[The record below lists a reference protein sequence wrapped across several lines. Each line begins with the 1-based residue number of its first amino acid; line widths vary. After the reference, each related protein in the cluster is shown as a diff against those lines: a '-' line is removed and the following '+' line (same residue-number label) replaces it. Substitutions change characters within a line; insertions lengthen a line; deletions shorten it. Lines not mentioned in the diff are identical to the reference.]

1 MSDVFIVSQM
11 LASRFPENLPMR
23 LLGVWEPLEDSPQVW
38 ATGRIAYY
46 ICPTA
51 HTSCGVARS
60 HPRHDL
66 RCAHHICAQLF
77 SKTWIKVSGLG
88 LRDVVKQ
95 LNDQQM
101 VMAGHWE
108 GSMYKE
114 LKRVIPM
121 AVAFG
126 GAILG
131 LLSVAADFLVT
142 ISSGTGILMV
152 VTIYSYC
159 EIGIH
164 KSSSP
169 EMAAFG
175 DLLDWFSFSLPF
187 LSRTCARTYGSV
199 RRSSAVRT
207 ASMSP
212 LLSRYTAPSRL
223 HDVAEEPGRLQPRE
237 RRQRERVSA
246 LECAFDFF
254 IPSLEKRACVALMI
268 QQHPARAHCKRT
280 GAASLRARA
289 GTRKHIDE
297 RRFALVHLGMYAR
310 VARPHLSLRRAR
322 VHEGFMGNS
331 L

>member
-1 MSDVFIVSQM
+1 MNYSQSPGLDLTTTTSNSKKDLEWSWSVLMPSAREILERDSSSDRLKSAESAHLSTNIKSYGKEKRIILESALVSDVFIVSQM
-11 LASRFPENLPMR
+11 LASRFPDNLPMR

-38 ATGRIAYY
+38 ATGGIAYY
-46 ICPTA
+46 ICPHRT
-51 HTSCGVARS
+51 H
-60 HPRHDL
+60 
-66 RCAHHICAQLF
+66 F
-77 SKTWIKVSGLG
+77 VSGSG
-88 LRDVVKQ
+88 PRDVVKQ

-101 VMAGHWE
+101 VIAGHWE

-159 EIGIH
+159 EIDIH

-175 DLLDWFSFSLPF
+175 DLLDWFSFSLPL

-199 RRSSAVRT
+199 RYVLLRSELGFCSGG
-207 ASMSP
+207 
-212 LLSRYTAPSRL
+212 LPSGTSSGIEFRL
-223 HDVAEEPGRLQPRE
+223 G
-237 RRQRERVSA
+237 
-246 LECAFDFF
+246 
-254 IPSLEKRACVALMI
+254 
-268 QQHPARAHCKRT
+268 
-280 GAASLRARA
+280 
-289 GTRKHIDE
+289 
-297 RRFALVHLGMYAR
+297 
-310 VARPHLSLRRAR
+310 
-322 VHEGFMGNS
+322 
-331 L
+331 